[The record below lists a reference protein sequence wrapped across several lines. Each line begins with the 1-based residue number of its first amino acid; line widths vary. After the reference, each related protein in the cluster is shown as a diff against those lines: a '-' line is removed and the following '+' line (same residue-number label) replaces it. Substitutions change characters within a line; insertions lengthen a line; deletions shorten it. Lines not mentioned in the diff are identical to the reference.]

1 MTSLHGTYLP
11 ISDVINH
18 HQVGILYS
26 TSMFVIYVFIF
37 IYSYILFVYF
47 TSYVVYYFNIFLIF
61 IHHTSLH
68 ILGTSYIPGETASEV
83 GSTVT
88 TLPSYN
94 PMLHSHAIFPCYI
107 PVLYSY
113 AHAIVYS
120 YFRDVLYSWGNGLG
134 SGLHCHHPL
143 ILYSHAIFLSNI
155 PMLHSR
161 PIFSSSYIH
170 ILYSHILYA
179 HAIVYSYT
187 RDVLYSRG
195 NGLGS
200 GLHCHHPPIL
210 YSHAIFLSYIPILN
224 SHPIFPSS
232 FIHLPMLSSIYLCL

>member
-88 TLPSYN
+88 TLPSYI
-94 PMLHSHAIFPCYI
+94 PM
-107 PVLYSY
+107 LYSY
-113 AHAIVYS
+113 PTFPSLIPILYS
-120 YFRDVLYSWGNGLG
+120 HHPLFICPCYHLFICVCRDVLYSWGNGLG
-134 SGLHCHHPL
+134 SWLHCHHP
-143 ILYSHAIFLSNI
+143 
-155 PMLHSR
+155 
-161 PIFSSSYIH
+161 
-170 ILYSHILYA
+170 
-179 HAIVYSYT
+179 
-187 RDVLYSRG
+187 
-195 NGLGS
+195 
-200 GLHCHHPPIL
+200 HHL
-210 YSHAIFLSYIPILN
+210 
-224 SHPIFPSS
+224 
-232 FIHLPMLSSIYLCL
+232 